1 VSVLPQAPEEEVEV
15 VTSAFTIA
23 TAGTSSI
30 WSWNRNAWEDGDRET
45 TEVGTRVGCGSS
57 LRVNPSEATPLLA
70 TGISS
75 TIGAEPRATTE
86 AGMGAGTVDHYG

>member
-1 VSVLPQAPEEEVEV
+1 VEP
-15 VTSAFTIA
+15 
-23 TAGTSSI
+23 
-30 WSWNRNAWEDGDRET
+30 NAWEDGDREA

-57 LRVNPSEATPLLA
+57 LRVDPSEATPLPA

-75 TIGAEPRATTE
+75 TIGAEPRVTTE